1 MKWRFILIL
10 LAAILNVTLAFGTPP
25 KEMIDLSGTWKFQT
39 DPKNVG
45 LTEQWQKQDFD
56 ASKWRTISVPS
67 DWESQG
73 ITEENSNNTGSK
85 DENPYSGY
93 AWYRRS
99 VDIPENWAGQKVY
112 INLGQVNN
120 QESVYV
126 NGIHVGTALD
136 EVSVNRIYA
145 IPEEALRPGK
155 PNIIAI
161 RVWNPK
167 GTGGIVKGPVTL
179 TSGSPETFTQT
190 TTNLNPRQRV
200 QEDAT
205 RVNSDL
211 VIQEGQ
217 TVNNATVVRG
227 DLIIKGTV
235 NDDASAIA
243 GDVVVYPTGKIN
255 GDVTSI
261 MGDVRL
267 QEGAW
272 VGGDVATVGGKLE
285 QAENAVIMGDTVTTR
300 RNVNVSTRGRGD
312 RDSVFEDL
320 LFAVLF
326 AVLATIIAAITPGR
340 TETLAQS
347 VAERPLASFG
357 VGLLGFLLILPVTL
371 LLIITIIGIP
381 LVFVLFLVIAAGL
394 ILGLVGLGLFVGQR
408 VTTAI
413 QRPVASI
420 ALAAG
425 LGVLLIDLVC
435 IIPVVGGLI
444 WFIATAIGFGA
455 VILTGFGTS
464 NRWLGNRFG
473 RGSAPTPPQ
482 APPPSEPATG
492 TTEV

>member
-1 MKWRFILIL
+1 
-10 LAAILNVTLAFGTPP
+10 
-25 KEMIDLSGTWKFQT
+25 
-39 DPKNVG
+39 
-45 LTEQWQKQDFD
+45 
-56 ASKWRTISVPS
+56 
-67 DWESQG
+67 
-73 ITEENSNNTGSK
+73 
-85 DENPYSGY
+85 
-93 AWYRRS
+93 
-99 VDIPENWAGQKVY
+99 
-112 INLGQVNN
+112 
-120 QESVYV
+120 
-126 NGIHVGTALD
+126 
-136 EVSVNRIYA
+136 
-145 IPEEALRPGK
+145 
-155 PNIIAI
+155 
-161 RVWNPK
+161 
-167 GTGGIVKGPVTL
+167 
-179 TSGSPETFTQT
+179 
-190 TTNLNPRQRV
+190 
-200 QEDAT
+200 

-261 MGDVRL
+261 MGNVRL

-300 RNVNVSTRGRGD
+300 RNVNVSTEGQDD
-312 RDSVFEDL
+312 RDLVFESL

-381 LVFVLFLVIAAGL
+381 LVFVLFLAIAAGL

-464 NRWLGNRFG
+464 NRWFSNRFG